1 MVRLY
6 SHLSTLGLPSWTR
19 HSYGHQLQHL
29 AWFSWCSIGIRTFK
43 YRKRQQ
49 YLHSYSVY
57 SVWFYGKFNR
67 FFLQFLDAIMD
78 INQFQLLFQC
88 LDAVMGIEY
97 FTSINLLIF
106 ILLQTE
112 TTYYFSCLQHN
123 IFSAWFVP
131 RMCLSNPTE
140 WPAFANLVHPSQIT
154 KAHPEVGWPTNLFNL
169 GNSVALYES
178 PAASSALAS
187 LNFS

>member
-57 SVWFYGKFNR
+57 SVWFYGKFNS
-67 FFLQFLDAIMD
+67 FFYNSLDAIMD

-88 LDAVMGIEY
+88 LDAVMDIEY

-123 IFSAWFVP
+123 ISLPDLYLSCASAIQLSDQPLQTWCTQARLP
-131 RMCLSNPTE
+131 RHTPR
-140 WPAFANLVHPSQIT
+140 
-154 KAHPEVGWPTNLFNL
+154 
-169 GNSVALYES
+169 
-178 PAASSALAS
+178 
-187 LNFS
+187 

>member
-112 TTYYFSCLQHN
+112 TTYYFFWLQHN
-123 IFSAWFVP
+123 IFLCLICTSHVP
-131 RMCLSNPTE
+131 QQSNWVTSLCKLGAPKPDYQGT
-140 WPAFANLVHPSQIT
+140 PRGRVANEFI
-154 KAHPEVGWPTNLFNL
+154 
-169 GNSVALYES
+169 
-178 PAASSALAS
+178 
-187 LNFS
+187 